1 MLPTYRSFTGCLRV
15 SAMKLYLRVSAM
27 TPIQGLI
34 APYYFDRPTWDMRK
48 ELENP
53 HIRAPSRPPKSV
65 ASAYLQQRFIDEPGP
80 GENTPVEERC
90 IVGLWF
96 DPNAGREG
104 SWVAE
109 TRRLDET
116 VDAEIVEYHT
126 GPSMKRLMERY
137 CFCIKTTNPRRSE
150 PLTPGSSRSN
160 TFADLFQENRPFTA
174 ARVPLARIASGDCA
188 TPCMYPDGRRFH
200 HK

>member
-65 ASAYLQQRFIDEPGP
+65 ASAYLQQRFIDESGP
-80 GENTPVEERC
+80 GEKHPRRGTLHCRIMVQPRC
-90 IVGLWF
+90 RPSWLMGGQ
-96 DPNAGREG
+96 NASSGRE
-104 SWVAE
+104 
-109 TRRLDET
+109 R
-116 VDAEIVEYHT
+116 
-126 GPSMKRLMERY
+126 
-137 CFCIKTTNPRRSE
+137 
-150 PLTPGSSRSN
+150 
-160 TFADLFQENRPFTA
+160 
-174 ARVPLARIASGDCA
+174 
-188 TPCMYPDGRRFH
+188 
-200 HK
+200 